1 MRLRKTKKYGQT
13 SLPARYM
20 PKQLSSKDKKRQL
33 GMLLKSRRLYKSNKY
48 FTRKKVSSFKSKKS
62 SHIENAKRIYNI
74 DNVTPSN

>member
-33 GMLLKSRRLYKSNKY
+33 GMLLKSRKLYKNNKY
-48 FTRKKVSSFKSKKS
+48 Y
-62 SHIENAKRIYNI
+62 I
-74 DNVTPSN
+74 